1 MYSTVEK
8 GNKNSP
14 TYSLYFSKYEKSR
27 CCRFIYYPLG

>member
-14 TYSLYFSKYEKSR
+14 TYSLYFSKYKKKSR
-27 CCRFIYYPLG
+27 YCRFIIL